1 MMLSALTRKL
11 LRDLW
16 HMRGQCLAIAL
27 VLAAGVAMF
36 VMAVNMLLS
45 LQLTQ
50 QTYYDRHHFA
60 DVFAHVKR
68 TPSPV
73 ADRIREIPGVASVD
87 TRVVEHV
94 TLDVPGMSQPATG
107 RMVSISA
114 QPDVGLN
121 RLYLREGSTID
132 NDRSPQVLI
141 SEGFANAHDL
151 RPGGYVTAI
160 LNGRKQDLQIV
171 GIALSPEFIYQLPEG
186 EVLPDDRQFGV
197 IWMGQRALESA
208 FNMEG
213 GFNDLCLTL
222 LPSANEQAVI
232 DRVDELLAPY
242 GGIGAYARVDQ
253 ASHEFVSNEIKE
265 LRGMAMVVP
274 TIFLAVAVLL
284 LNVVTGRL
292 IDTQREQIAT
302 LKAFGYSNRAIGTHY
317 AGFVLA
323 IVFVGTLL
331 GIGVGVYLGRGLTE
345 MYTAFFHFPVLLFR
359 VDGRVLMGA
368 AGIALSAGALATF
381 SGVRRVMRLPPA
393 EAMRPEPPTSY
404 RPTLFERIG
413 MQRLLSVPARMI
425 LRQLERRWIK
435 SAITCLGIATAVA
448 VLVLGNF
455 SLDSI
460 NYVMDSLYRVAQRQD
475 VSVNLIENNDTSVL
489 YEIEQLPG
497 VRIVEGYRVVPARI
511 SHNNHSRRLAIS
523 GLEPDAELYRVIDIH
538 QQPVAVQ
545 EAGLVLSSKLAEVL
559 GVLPGDQVFVEVLQG
574 ERPTRLMPVAATV
587 NDFAGFAAYMPRK
600 HLNRLMREGDVVSGA
615 HLSVDAH
622 RADALYTELKQTPHV
637 AGVTIKASALKSFQ
651 DIIAESQLRMRM
663 FNVGFACV
671 IAFGVVYNAVR
682 ISLSERGREL
692 ATLRVIGFT
701 RAEVSSILLGELA
714 VLTILAIPIG
724 LVIGYALSWMVVTTS
739 YDTELFRIPLVIG
752 RQTYAF
758 AAAVVLTAAVVS
770 GLIVRR
776 RIDRLDL
783 IAVLKSRE

>member
-1 MMLSALTRKL
+1 MIVSALSRKL
-11 LRDLW
+11 FRDLW
-16 HMRGQCLAIAL
+16 HMRGQSVAIAL

-68 TPSPV
+68 TPDPV

-107 RMVSISA
+107 RMVSIPA
-114 QPDVGLN
+114 RPEMGLN
-121 RLYLREGSTID
+121 RMYLREGSTID
-132 NDRSPQVLI
+132 NDRSPQVLV
-141 SEGFANAHDL
+141 SEAFANAHDL
-151 RPGGYVTAI
+151 RPGGLVTAI

-171 GIALSPEFIYQLPEG
+171 GIALSPEFIYQLAEG

-197 IWMGQRALESA
+197 IWMGQHALESA

-222 LPSANEQAVI
+222 LPDANEQAVI

-242 GGIGAYARVDQ
+242 GGVGAYGRADQ

-274 TIFLAVAVLL
+274 TIFLAVAAML
-284 LNVVTGRL
+284 LNVVIGRL
-292 IDTQREQIAT
+292 IDTQREQIAA
-302 LKAFGYSNRAIGTHY
+302 LKAFGYSNREIGTHF
-317 AGFVLA
+317 ACFVLA
-323 IVFVGTLL
+323 IVLVGTLL

-345 MYTAFFHFPVLLFR
+345 MYTAFFHFPVLMFR
-359 VDGRVLMGA
+359 VDGRVLLGA
-368 AGIALSAGALATF
+368 AGIALAAGALATF

-393 EAMRPEPPTSY
+393 ESMRPEPPTSY
-404 RPTLFERIG
+404 RPTLLERVG
-413 MQRLLSVPARMI
+413 LQRLLNVSARMI
-425 LRQLERRWIK
+425 LRQLERRWVK
-435 SAITCLGIATAVA
+435 SAITCLGIATAAA

-455 SLDSI
+455 ALDST
-460 NYVMDSLYRVAQRQD
+460 NYVMDSLYRVSQRQD
-475 VSVNLIENNDTSVL
+475 VSINLIENDDSSVL
-489 YEIEQLPG
+489 HEIGQLPG
-497 VRIVEGYRVVPARI
+497 VRIAEGFRVVPVRI
-511 SHNNHSRRLAIS
+511 SHNNHSRRLAIV
-523 GLEPDAELYRVIDIH
+523 GLETDAELYRVIDMQ
-538 QQPVAVQ
+538 QQPITLQ
-545 EAGLVLSSKLAEVL
+545 EGGLLLSEKLAEVL
-559 GVLPGDQVFVEVLQG
+559 DVQLGDQVVVEVLEGQ
-574 ERPTRLMPVAATV
+574 RPTRLLPVAATV
-587 NDFAGFAAYMPRK
+587 DDFAGIAAYMPRAD
-600 HLNRLMREGDVVSGA
+600 LNRFMREGDVVSGA

-622 RADALYTELKQTPHV
+622 HADALYDQLKHTPHV
-637 AGVTIKASALKSFQ
+637 AGVTLKASALKSFQ
-651 DIIAESQLRMRM
+651 EIIAESQLRMRL

-682 ISLSERGREL
+682 ISLGERGREL

-701 RAEVSSILLGELA
+701 RAEVSTILLGELA
-714 VLTILAIPIG
+714 VLTVLAIPIG
-724 LVIGYALSWMVVTTS
+724 LAMGYALSWMVVTTS

-752 RQTYAF
+752 RRTYAF
-758 AAAVVLTAAVVS
+758 AAAVVLAAALIS

-783 IAVLKSRE
+783 VSVLKSRE